1 MVFHAIGVWLLVAA
15 VPLWI
20 YRWYVYSRLD
30 ARERRVFTRIVKR
43 RHENAYAF
51 ALQMFGFLI
60 ALATA
65 VILLVLGLR
74 YIKQGSL
81 ELGAYRETIR
91 NRLYSGVDPID
102 RALDAYHYDQFLP
115 VAILTTCALLSVAF
129 TLVATALRDI
139 SMMSRLN
146 KKLQGMKE
154 RQTQAAAN

>member
-15 VPLWI
+15 IPLWI
-20 YRWYVYSRLD
+20 YRWYVFSRLEG
-30 ARERRVFTRIVKR
+30 RERRIFKRIVKR

-60 ALATA
+60 ALAAA

-91 NRLYSGVDPID
+91 NRLYSGIDPVD
-102 RALDAYHYDQFLP
+102 RMLDTYHYDQFLP
-115 VAILTTCALLSVAF
+115 VAIVTTCALLSVAF

-139 SMMSRLN
+139 SLMSRLN
-146 KKLQGMKE
+146 KKLDGMKE
-154 RQTQAAAN
+154 RQAQAGVN